1 MTATKSPRNGSLPH
15 AARDVAWVLACG
27 NAAAAVLGPVSDAL
41 FIEHV
46 GARWIGAAVAG
57 SSALLAVVLAVI
69 GALSDSWSRRGLLL
83 AIGGAALTLCAVM
96 LALVGLV
103 PSVAAVVGFV
113 GGKQIIA
120 AMDLVLWVILAHELD
135 ARAAARYLPTLA
147 AIGGVGSVVG
157 ALIAI
162 PLAQCG
168 PAVVIAAAAAMF
180 LVAIVMARRL
190 LDHARIR
197 RSSVRP
203 GLRLLTEAWR
213 SGAAATG
220 RTPLARGLA
229 LVAVLAGGFAAAAYF
244 VLGGAMAQS
253 NASLAELTSVL
264 AGVRMMTQVF
274 IVLAQWRLTAWL
286 LRRLGVGRGLI
297 ASPLLLV
304 ILTSALVVVSMS
316 PGLLMLGV
324 PAVVVMAI
332 AIQML
337 ARLTDAVV
345 QTPTDRLVQALL
357 PTALRGRIAGF
368 IEGSA
373 KRVGAVAA
381 GLTLSLLHASRAA
394 ALISCGIGAAWL
406 AVAWWF
412 AQRVPRLAISAVA
425 QRGAADGA
433 GPGAGDIALD
443 DAVDTRTIALLHSQ
457 LATARSDDAV
467 DLLARLHLRGRADA
481 AEALTGMLVR
491 QGVQASRMLR
501 TRVIDVLADGRAR
514 PACAAL
520 LGSTTV
526 VSDDDFRRLLTRAIG
541 LCGSGAVVPAWFGQP
556 NTSDCDVQHVA
567 RWRLEQRTVPEL
579 CAAIA
584 ELPPRIAMEEL
595 RLEVLR
601 HIRGVQQGPAASTA
615 AASLVRLLA
624 RDNEQRAAQ
633 VGAFAALSE
642 WAASGVPRD
651 GEFVLI
657 AQRALDV
664 ARSVVDSEIP
674 TSAHIRPAALALV
687 AALWRAGHRPSE
699 DVRAV
704 SDEDLRR
711 MADALG
717 DRHDDMRTAA
727 YDALHSIGAPAAYEL
742 VATMTY
748 RRRAARD
755 LAAQLLAAVAVPKS
769 LLRRGIDLE
778 CDELERT
785 TLALGAVCA
794 PAGQPITWLERRLDE
809 RIDEIAHTIVLLAA
823 ASQRDGALAVAA
835 DAWQW
840 APSRRERARYLA
852 VLDAALPRAIVE
864 RIGDAVDEQPAA
876 ARAAAVA
883 QRCGRPIPT
892 QADALHEEL
901 IGADAIARSFAM
913 DFLDAQARQRQRS
926 AIATVA
932 TAQMQTA
939 NAAEI
944 LRRVHDV
951 AHDSQVEMPSRV
963 ETLIVL
969 GKVPLLGALSS
980 RQLSDLAERAR
991 WQSAPPGAVI
1001 IAGGEIVDALWVVA
1015 SGELRIGDR
1024 FVGEGEAVD
1033 ELAWVAPLA
1042 LEHDV
1047 KVVKSV
1053 QLLRIDRLDF
1063 NELVDDV
1070 PGLGVMFCRALGE
1083 RVRLAAGA
1091 GYRSPFV
1098 SRIG

>member
-1 MTATKSPRNGSLPH
+1 MTATTPPRNGGLPR
-15 AARDVAWVLACG
+15 AARDVAWVLACA

-46 GARWIGAAVAG
+46 GARWIGVAVAG
-57 SSALLAVVLAVI
+57 SSALLAIVLAVI
-69 GALSDSWSRRGLLL
+69 GALSDSWSRRGLLV
-83 AIGGAALTLCAVM
+83 AIGGGALTLCAVM
-96 LALVGLV
+96 LALIGLV

-120 AMDLVLWVILAHELD
+120 AIDLVLWVILAHELD

-147 AIGGVGSVVG
+147 ALGGAGSVAG
-157 ALIAI
+157 ALLAI
-162 PLAQCG
+162 PLARCG
-168 PAVVIAAAAAMF
+168 PIVVIAAAAALF
-180 LVAIVMARRL
+180 VVAIAMARRL
-190 LDHARIR
+190 VDRARIR
-197 RSSVRP
+197 RASVRP
-203 GLRLLTEAWR
+203 GLRLLVDAWR
-213 SGAAATG
+213 AGAAATG

-229 LVAVLAGGFAAAAYF
+229 LVAALAGGFAAAAYF
-244 VLGGAMAQS
+244 VLGSAMAQS

-264 AGVRMMTQVF
+264 AAVRMVTQVL
-274 IVLAQWRLTAWL
+274 IVFAQWRLTAWL
-286 LRRLGVGRGLI
+286 LRKLGVGRGLI
-297 ASPLLLV
+297 ASPLL
-304 ILTSALVVVSMS
+304 SVVVTGGLLAVSMA
-316 PGLLMLGV
+316 PGLTMIGV

-332 AIQML
+332 AMQVL

-373 KRVGAVAA
+373 KRMGAIAA
-381 GLTLSLLHASRAA
+381 GLMLSLLHGSRGA
-394 ALISCGIGAAWL
+394 ALISCGIGIAWL

-412 AQRVPRLAISAVA
+412 AQRVPRLAISAAA
-425 QRGAADGA
+425 QRTA
-433 GPGAGDIALD
+433 GPGATDAALD
-443 DAVDTRTIALLHSQ
+443 DAVDARTIALLHTQ
-457 LATARSDDAV
+457 LTTTRSDDAV
-467 DLLARLHLRGRADA
+467 ELLARLHLRGRIDA
-481 AEALTGMLVR
+481 AEALTETLVR
-491 QGVQASRMLR
+491 RQAQASRMLR
-501 TRVIDVLADGRAR
+501 ARVVDVLADGRAR
-514 PACAAL
+514 PNCAARL
-520 LGSTTV
+520 TRCTAE
-526 VSDDDFRRLLTRAIG
+526 SDVDFRRLVTRAIG
-541 LCGSGAVVPAWFGQP
+541 LCGPSDLVPAWFAAQG
-556 NTSDCDVQHVA
+556 DDACDVQRVA
-567 RWRLEQRTVPEL
+567 RWRISGRPVPEL
-579 CAAIA
+579 CKAIA
-584 ELPPRIAMEEL
+584 ELPTRIAVEEM
-595 RLEVLR
+595 RIEVLR
-601 HIRGVQQGPAASTA
+601 QIRNPTFAPTATLVAAG
-615 AASLVRLLA
+615 LVRLLA
-624 RDNEQRAAQ
+624 RESEQAIGHQ
-633 VGAFAALSE
+633 GAFAALTE
-642 WAASGVPRD
+642 WANRSAPRD

-657 AQRALDV
+657 AQRTRDV
-664 ARSVVDSEIP
+664 ARGVVDSDLP
-674 TSAHIRPAALALV
+674 ALVHTRPAALTLV
-687 AALWRAGHRPSE
+687 AALWRASHRASDE
-699 DVRAV
+699 VEAV

-717 DRHDDMRTAA
+717 DRHDDMRSAA
-727 YDALHSIGAPAAYEL
+727 YDALQSIGAPAAYEL
-742 VATMTY
+742 LATMTY

-769 LLRRGIDLE
+769 LLRRGIDVE

-794 PAGQPITWLERRLDE
+794 PAGQPVTWLERRLDE

-823 ASQRDGALAVAA
+823 ASRQDAALAVAA

-883 QRCGRPIPT
+883 QRCGRPIPS
-892 QADALHEEL
+892 QAQALHEEL
-901 IGADAIARSFAM
+901 IGPDAIARSFAM
-913 DFLDAQARQRQRS
+913 DFLDVQARMRQRN
-926 AIATVA
+926 AIASVA
-932 TAQMQTA
+932 TAQMQAA
-939 NAAEI
+939 NAVEI

-951 AHDSQVEMPSRV
+951 TQDSQVEMPSRV

-1001 IAGGEIVDALWVVA
+1001 IAGGEVVDALWVVA

-1024 FVGEGEAVD
+1024 FVGEGESVD

-1042 LEHDV
+1042 LDHDV
-1047 KVVKSV
+1047 QVVKSA

-1083 RVRLAAGA
+1083 RVRMAAGA
-1091 GYRSPFV
+1091 GY
-1098 SRIG
+1098 